1 MTTSAHGPMTSL
13 QWQLARDSALHY
25 EQVLV
30 PAYVGPA
37 ADRLVELARLRPGES
52 VLDVGCGTGIATR
65 TARAAVGPQAHV
77 LGIDVNRHMLEVA
90 RTTVHDVEFREGDA
104 RRLPVRDHSFDV
116 VLCAHTLQFLADR
129 PRVCGQL
136 ARVTRPGGR
145 VVVSAWESLDRN
157 PYYAALADALLA
169 VMGPE
174 VAFAITSACT
184 LGSDRALRDLLA
196 GAGLGPIEVDDV
208 ELTVRLGDLAR
219 FVPRHLGATP
229 MALAFRGAGD
239 EAVGTVV
246 DEVRARLDPHHTG
259 DVTVPFRQWVATG
272 HADGHAD
279 PHADGHADLDA
290 DPREREGLSGR

>member
-13 QWQLARDSALHY
+13 QWQLARESALHY

-37 ADRLVELARLRPGES
+37 ADRLVERAGLHRGES
-52 VLDVGCGTGIATR
+52 VLDVGCGTGVAAR
-65 TARAAVGPQAHV
+65 AARAAVGPGGPV
-77 LGIDVNRHMLEVA
+77 VGIDVNRYMLDVA
-90 RTTVHDVEFREGDA
+90 RALSHDVDFREGDA
-104 RRLPVRDHSFDV
+104 RQLPVADHTYDV

-136 ARVTRPGGR
+136 ARVVRPGGR
-145 VVVSAWESLDRN
+145 VLVSAWESLDRN

-184 LGSDRALRDLLA
+184 LGGERALRDLLA
-196 GAGLGPIEVDDV
+196 GAGLAGVTVDDV
-208 ELTVRLGDLAR
+208 EFDVRLGDLAT
-219 FVPRHLGATP
+219 FIPRHIGATP

-239 EAVGTVV
+239 EAVAEVV
-246 DEVRARLDPHHTG
+246 DDVRARLDPGHRG

-272 HADGHAD
+272 HGA
-279 PHADGHADLDA
+279 
-290 DPREREGLSGR
+290 